1 MKYPYD
7 LITQEDEDSIFRYI
21 VEYGNVRPQVSIKD
35 LLCSWSRNK
44 GTLFKAFGRT
54 LRIEQ
59 DIKLKP
65 TYEQVCSMLHDI
77 YKPTDDIYERNKGE
91 LITHI
96 TNLPTLT
103 PVQVNDFLHMVSYK
117 NIYQKVTDK
126 DYIFDFEKQ
135 LKIPKGTKTMRAV
148 RKFLLSIGYNRMD
161 VFERWRNKI
170 SDVITKN
177 YIESKLVLSI
187 HPADFLSLSDNIS
200 GWSSCLSWR
209 EDGVGKCGCVEMMN
223 NKYAIVAYL
232 TNGKMF
238 CGNIPNKTWRTLI
251 YVNKYILL
259 SGKAYP
265 FSNDEVTKIALEKVR
280 ELVYN
285 NLQWKYQYGLERYYD
300 GYIPPVH
307 RSKYLKGCLHFDFIT
322 MYDDINMNRDT
333 TFYCYR
339 NYSIDKKCKNG
350 YNSYSRL
357 FRSQKPTCL
366 CCGKDMHP
374 LMMDGLFTCVKCT
387 QKEQMDTLWDALLFS
402 DALDRII
409 LEERNKRND
418 GKNCHPLSA

>member
-7 LITQEDEDSIFRYI
+7 LITQKDEDSILRYLI
-21 VEYGNVRPQVSIKD
+21 EYGNVRPQVPIRD

-65 TYEQVCSMLHDI
+65 TYEQICFMLHDV
-77 YKPTDDIYERNKGE
+77 YRPTDDIHERKKGQ
-91 LITHI
+91 LIEHI
-96 TNLPTLT
+96 VNSMTLT
-103 PVQVNDFLHMVSYK
+103 PTQIADFLNMVSYK
-117 NIYQKVTDK
+117 NIYHKVTDR

-135 LKIPKGTKTMRAV
+135 LKIPRGTKTVRAV
-148 RKFLLSIGYNRMD
+148 RKFLLSIGYSHMD
-161 VFERWRNKI
+161 VFERWRNEI
-170 SDVITKN
+170 SDIITKN

-200 GWSSCLSWR
+200 DWSSCLSWK

-223 NKYAIVAYL
+223 NKYAAVAYL
-232 TNGKMF
+232 TNGKTF

-251 YVNKYILL
+251 YVNKHILL

-265 FSNDEVTKIALEKVR
+265 FPNDEITKIALKKMR

-285 NLQWKYQYGLERYYD
+285 NLKWKYQYGLEEYYD
-300 GYIPPVH
+300 GYMPVLH
-307 RSKYLKGCLHFDFIT
+307 RAKYFKGHLHFDFIT
-322 MYDDINMNRDT
+322 MYDDINMNRQT

-339 NYSIDKKCKNG
+339 NYSKDKKCNYG
-350 YNSYSRL
+350 FSAYSKV

-366 CCGKDMHP
+366 CCGKDMYP
-374 LMMDGLFTCVKCT
+374 IMMDGYLTCMSCGKRRYEEDVS
-387 QKEQMDTLWDALLFS
+387 EAIDRYI
-402 DALDRII
+402 LD
-409 LEERNKRND
+409 ERNRRND
-418 GKNCHPLSA
+418 C